1 MKPLYEQFRPR
12 TLDEIVGQP
21 KAVKVAAALLARG
34 IGGRAIWISGASGT
48 GKTTL
53 AGVLASHIA
62 DPEYIVELDAGNLTP
77 ARLQS
82 IEEECR
88 YGAFGK
94 GGRAYIVNEAHGL
107 RKDTIRQLL
116 VFLER
121 LPEHV
126 LVVFTTTRNGEEM
139 LFEDTNDAGPLL
151 SRCIDLPLAMRDLA
165 KPFAERVREIAQAQG
180 MDGQPLDRYVKL
192 AQRCK
197 NNKRAMLQ
205 AVEGGE
211 MIA

>member
-1 MKPLYEQFRPR
+1 ML
-12 TLDEIVGQP
+12 V
-21 KAVKVAAALLARG
+21 ARG

-53 AGVLASHIA
+53 AGVLATQVA
-62 DPEYIVELDAGNLTP
+62 DAEYIVELDAGNLTP
-77 ARLQS
+77 ARLQC

-165 KPFAERVREIAQAQG
+165 KPFAERVREIAQSQG
-180 MDGQPLDRYVKL
+180 MDGQPIDRYIKL

-197 NNKRAMLQ
+197 NNMRAMLQ